1 MVVFTCSQCNESLKK
16 NQVEKHFQTRCRNCN
31 MISCVDCG
39 KDFWGDSYV
48 EHIKCISEE
57 EKYSGKNYKPKANA
71 NKGEVKQEQWLEKVQ
86 IAIDKCITN
95 PRLKGVLERMKD
107 YPNIPRK
114 KAKFENFV
122 SNSMNV
128 RDRRLVGEVWDLLL
142 ANTEQ
147 PKPVPPKEEEVNSAE
162 NGSQKE
168 NNVNGNVT
176 NNEQLK
182 ELSKKERKAERKR
195 VKNKDE
201 NTVKAKKSDSKS
213 KKCSENDK
221 TDSSTENDE
230 KSNKKKSKKRKRKDT
245 EEEIEEVEVKKPHI
259 EEKEEDKTLN
269 STTEENDDEME
280 ENSPKKKFNW
290 EQTITEVLTSK
301 GEISLKKLKKKVLC
315 EYQAQVGSSKSDERI
330 FAKLNKKI
338 SKNPNFVIKKE
349 RVKLKN
355 SK

>member
-39 KDFWGDSYV
+39 KDFWGDSYA

-86 IAIDKCITN
+86 VAIDKCITN

-147 PKPVPPKEEEVNSAE
+147 PKPEPPKAEEDKSDE

-168 NNVNGNVT
+168 NNVNGNAT
-176 NNEQLK
+176 NNEELK

-201 NTVKAKKSDSKS
+201 VEENTVKAKKSDSKN
-213 KKCSENDK
+213 KKCSENK
-221 TDSSTENDE
+221 SDSSTENDE

-245 EEEIEEVEVKKPHI
+245 DEDTEELEVKKPHI
-259 EEKEEDKTLN
+259 EEGDKTLN
-269 STTEENDDEME
+269 STTEENDDEVE
-280 ENSPKKKFNW
+280 DDSPKKKFNW
-290 EQTITEVLTSK
+290 EQTITEVLKSK
-301 GEISLKKLKKKVLC
+301 GEITLKKLKKKVLC